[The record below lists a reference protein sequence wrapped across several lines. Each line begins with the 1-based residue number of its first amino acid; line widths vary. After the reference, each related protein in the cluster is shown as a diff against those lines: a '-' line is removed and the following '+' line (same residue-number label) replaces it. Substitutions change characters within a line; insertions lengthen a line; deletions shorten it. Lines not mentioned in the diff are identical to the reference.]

1 MSEFFNRLDLL
12 RRERKEALTDVA
24 AFLHISG
31 PAVHGWKKGG
41 LPKPDKLRLLAE
53 HYGVTVEWLLSGDG
67 AAPPQARVME
77 PPREGYS
84 PQHVDRAK
92 IAELETQL
100 AVERA
105 KCAQMVAE
113 KDRLL
118 KVIEDLATSIAGP
131 RPDAKGRS
139 DAAAPAGVPAVP
151 ASGALYK
158 TRRSKSA

>member
-12 RRERKEALTDVA
+12 RRQRKEALTDIA

-53 HYGVTVEWLLSGDG
+53 HYGVTVEWLLSGTG
-67 AAPPQARVME
+67 AAPPTAAHE
-77 PPREGYS
+77 PREGYS
-84 PQHVDRAK
+84 PPQPDHAK
-92 IAELETQL
+92 IAALEARL
-100 AVERA
+100 AEALA
-105 KCAQMVAE
+105 KYAEALAE
-113 KDRLL
+113 KERLL

-131 RPDAKGRS
+131 RPVEQGRS
-139 DAAAPAGVPAVP
+139 EPAAPGAVPAAPASGV
-151 ASGALYK
+151 LYK